1 MVEDEVRRA
10 LAGLQIP
17 AGLVEREA
25 AHCLTCDGAL
35 DGKRRHAKY
44 CSSRCRVRAH
54 RARQRTPHSAVRAA

>member
-10 LAGLQIP
+10 LAGLSVPGVVVRDTAQCLNC
-17 AGLVEREA
+17 AGP
-25 AHCLTCDGAL
+25 L

-54 RARQRTPHSAVRAA
+54 RARQRTVDVVRAA